1 MSTTTN
7 TSESGD
13 EGNQGVMVSGIDL
26 SEYLRNQHS
35 TSSYTPM
42 GNFLEGPG
50 LGRMEKLIES
60 ASPPPNT
67 AVRQV
72 KKARNRTKGSM
83 AVEVPTSERS
93 FSSK

>member
-1 MSTTTN
+1 MLTTTN
-7 TSESGD
+7 TSERGD
-13 EGNQGVMVSGIDL
+13 EGNQGVMVFGIDL

-42 GNFLEGPG
+42 GSFLEGPG

-60 ASPPPNT
+60 ASPPNT

-72 KKARNRTKGSM
+72 KKVRSRTKGSM

-93 FSSK
+93 FSPE